1 MENDAGISPEIL
13 QASPW
18 IRDALEG
25 AGAMLSSGVNA
36 ETVVIAVVA
45 VPILPRILSIVSM
58 YADTHN
64 RDLRATI
71 DMAKLEQRLKL
82 RRHFPAEF
90 HAEMEDGE
98 RQAVEAWKD
107 TK

>member
-1 MENDAGISPEIL
+1 MENDAGISPEII

-36 ETVVIAVVA
+36 ETVIMAVVA
-45 VPILPRILSIVSM
+45 VPIIMRILNIVGA
-58 YADTHN
+58 YVETHN

-71 DMAKLEQRLKL
+71 DMAKLESRLKL
-82 RRHFPAEF
+82 RRHYPAEF

-98 RQAVEAWKD
+98 RQAVEAWKE